1 VSISNS
7 PLAASTASAWPV
19 SQKGAPDFEGMTR
32 EQRRAYDRQ
41 RLTRKFG

>member
-1 VSISNS
+1 VSIRNN
-7 PLAASTASAWPV
+7 PMAASDSSARPM

-32 EQRRAYDRQ
+32 EQRRAYDRD